1 MTTLLR
7 LTFAGCALCLIA
19 AVWQL
24 AVEVAGL
31 WAAVVAER
39 LGVW

>member
-7 LTFAGCALCLIA
+7 LTFAGCVLALVLCA
-19 AVWQL
+19 FWL

-31 WAAVVAER
+31 WAAVAER

>member
-7 LTFAGCALCLIA
+7 LTFAGSSLCLLA